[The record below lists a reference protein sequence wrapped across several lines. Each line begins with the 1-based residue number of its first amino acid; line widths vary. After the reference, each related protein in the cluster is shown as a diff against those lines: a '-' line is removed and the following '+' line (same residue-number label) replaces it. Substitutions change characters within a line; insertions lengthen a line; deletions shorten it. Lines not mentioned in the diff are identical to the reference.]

1 MEESE
6 KKIKESYI
14 YDSSQILRKI
24 IRRKNYIIISL
35 ILILIFMVGLN
46 IYLAVGYKERTSY
59 ISSYHHRIVGEYKS
73 AIANANQEMSLA
85 VANVDNQDK
94 LLNNLNATKLYLE
107 IASNNLDAFSIFFQF
122 IGKDDSI
129 NILSDPFFLA
139 YTQVLQDW
147 IDALNNEEII
157 DDPSRIE
164 VELMAEDLNNLA
176 SKFLAY
182 DYGNR
187 ENLNWLEELNPYEL
201 NALLIQL
208 ANETKTPAVKQNL
221 DKVF

>member
-59 ISSYHHRIVGEYKS
+59 ISSYHNRIVDEYKS

-107 IASNNLDAFSIFFQF
+107 IASNNIDAFSIFFQF

-157 DDPSRIE
+157 DDPSRVE

-182 DYGNR
+182 DYENR
-187 ENLNWLEELNPYEL
+187 ENLKWLEELNPYEL